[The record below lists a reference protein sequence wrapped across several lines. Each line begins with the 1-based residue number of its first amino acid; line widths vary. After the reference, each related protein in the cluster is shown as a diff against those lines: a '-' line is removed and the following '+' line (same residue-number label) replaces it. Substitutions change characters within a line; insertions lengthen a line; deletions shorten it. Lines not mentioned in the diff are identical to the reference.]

1 MKLEAH
7 WDLFAVFTMTI
18 DSNNDSLLDLLAL
31 SALPHISYFAA
42 CASHFGLP
50 HFANFDAK
58 FAIQCALP
66 PIQVQ

>member
-7 WDLFAVFTMTI
+7 WNLFAVFTMTI

-50 HFANFDAK
+50 LFAK